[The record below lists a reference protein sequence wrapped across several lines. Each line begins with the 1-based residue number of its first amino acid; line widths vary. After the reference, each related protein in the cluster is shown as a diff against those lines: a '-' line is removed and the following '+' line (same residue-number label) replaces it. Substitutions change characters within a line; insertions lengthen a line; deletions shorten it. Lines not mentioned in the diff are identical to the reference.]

1 MADHPSLPRFD
12 LQAHSTFSDGELEPA
27 AVVEAAAAAG
37 VELLALTDHD
47 TVAGVGAALAA
58 GALNGVT
65 VLPAVEISA
74 IDLDHQPPCELHIL
88 GYKIDH
94 DQPWVREELN
104 RYVEDRKL
112 RTLRMAE
119 ALKDLGFALEE
130 RLLEERI
137 AAGRSIG
144 RVHVAQAAI
153 AHPANRKR
161 LEEEGIGEMGDLIR
175 AYLVEGKPAFR
186 IREKPTVAEA
196 VEMIH
201 KAGGIAVWAHPFW
214 DFKDPAEV
222 TSTIDRFKAV
232 GIDGVEAFYLTHD
245 QDQTALIVERCKQHS
260 LLATGST
267 DFHGPNNSLFNRFLG
282 FQTFGFAPVLGD
294 LVG

>member
-1 MADHPSLPRFD
+1 MPTAHRTPRFD

-58 GALNGVT
+58 GALSGVT

-74 IDLDHQPPCELHIL
+74 VDLDRQAPCELHVL
-88 GYKIDH
+88 GYRIDH
-94 DQPWVREELN
+94 DLPWVRQELE
-104 RYVEDRKL
+104 RYVEDRKQ

-119 ALKDLGFALEE
+119 ALKELGFALEE

-153 AHPANRKR
+153 AHPANADR
-161 LEEEGIGEMGDLIR
+161 LAREGIEDMGDLIR

-186 IREKPTVAEA
+186 IRQTPTIAEA

-201 KAGGIAVWAHPFW
+201 RAGGIAVWAHPFW
-214 DFKDPAEV
+214 DFSEPQEV
-222 TSTIDRFKAV
+222 VETIDRFKAL
-232 GIDGVEAFYLTHD
+232 GIDGVEAFYLTHTEE
-245 QDQTALIVERCKQHS
+245 QTAVIVERCRKHG
-260 LLATGST
+260 LLMTGST
-267 DFHGPNNSLFNRFLG
+267 DFHGPKNSLFNSFLG
-282 FQTFGFAPVLGD
+282 FQTFGFSPVLGD
-294 LVG
+294 LVP